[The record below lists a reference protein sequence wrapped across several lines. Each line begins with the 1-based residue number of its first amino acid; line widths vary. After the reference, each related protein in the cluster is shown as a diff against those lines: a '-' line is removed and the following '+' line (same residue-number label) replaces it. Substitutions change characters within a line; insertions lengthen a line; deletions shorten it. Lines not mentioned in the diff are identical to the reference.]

1 MVAVKFVKGNDGRA
15 TQKARTQQTCM
26 YMYLLLE
33 CHFGDI
39 LVLPIRAL
47 CERYIEWREVPR
59 TSGKRRSVSA
69 VIAVIE
75 QHLRGIDDHS
85 GSASVMR
92 E

>member
-1 MVAVKFVKGNDGRA
+1 MLEIRALSKQGRV
-15 TQKARTQQTCM
+15 
-26 YMYLLLE
+26 LE

-75 QHLRGIDDHS
+75 QHLKELPNNLRSLQFQVHNDFIS
-85 GSASVMR
+85 RQNS
-92 E
+92 

>member
-1 MVAVKFVKGNDGRA
+1 M
-15 TQKARTQQTCM
+15 
-26 YMYLLLE
+26 LE

-85 GSASVMR
+85 GSALVMR